1 MLHLFEEAKRSRLAE
16 QVYKLGLTLC
26 HSIIYVCWCVSVRLP
41 LLANSTNNKT
51 ANQVAN
57 EIITKCCQRVFPA
70 YTDLGEKSCLR
81 VLFAVF
87 GFITSPDVVN
97 YDTCNNSITDPWKG
111 RMHSRDASAK
121 NSIQNQRGRVDGLNV
136 APSGW
141 SDFIGLLSMTSISL
155 PDTQESLTA
164 EEVSAGV
171 LGFVHCNESRAR
183 IPRETLTGGYRLAT
197 QLGFD
202 NFRPN
207 FSGWVAVEFLWAAPL
222 QSGPAVER
230 SWQMSCHSTA
240 SPRSHI
246 TGLISKV
253 FVCNTKSKFRVLPF
267 SSSQLP
273 PPHQLQP
280 SLAVAITVTRPL
292 FGLSS

>member
-1 MLHLFEEAKRSRLAE
+1 MKSLQSAAKGSFLLILILGKSLASEFSLPCLALSPHRML
-16 QVYKLGLTLC
+16 
-26 HSIIYVCWCVSVRLP
+26 SIMTHAIGAGRMH
-41 LLANSTNNKT
+41 
-51 ANQVAN
+51 
-57 EIITKCCQRVFPA
+57 
-70 YTDLGEKSCLR
+70 
-81 VLFAVF
+81 
-87 GFITSPDVVN
+87 
-97 YDTCNNSITDPWKG
+97 NSITDPWKG

-121 NSIQNQRGRVDGLNV
+121 NSTQNQRGRVDGLNV